1 LVQYLGFSGAHGRSR
16 PFVIPLEHL
25 GLRFDDFLCH
35 RHIEIAS
42 RLKVLPAFS
51 SFLRSKVLVIG
62 QSLLLLGRHPHF
74 LAVEEQL
81 LLVSVNF
88 GSRRLSNPVD
98 QIVEQFTIGYN

>member
-1 LVQYLGFSGAHGRSR
+1 LVQYLGFSSAHSRSR
-16 PFVIPLEHL
+16 PFIIPLEHL

-42 RLKVLPAFS
+42 HLKVLPAFS